1 MEDSIMKK
9 SYNKPTVKVRVTESL
24 EHLMT
29 VSDVVTTGLDNNPIT
44 LTPNN
49 ETQDLSLAF

>member
-1 MEDSIMKK
+1 MKK